1 MWIANF
7 SLDDVKKGN
16 HVIPNN
22 DAILIQICDPETHFP
37 KSPYENLFVK
47 VFQFSFLD
55 TNFSVEPR
63 AINDYQAEKIADA
76 LNFAKDNNLN
86 VIVHCHAGICRSGA
100 VAEVGTL
107 IGFDIL
113 KNHKQPRIP
122 NTLVFKKVRLALN
135 IKNSWEEYYVN

>member
-7 SLDDVKKGN
+7 SLNDVKNGN
-16 HVIPNN
+16 HIVPNN
-22 DAILIQICDPETHFP
+22 DSILIQICDNKKSFP
-37 KSPYENLFVK
+37 KSPYEKAFVK
-47 VFQFSFLD
+47 IFKFCFLD
-55 TNFSVEPR
+55 TNFSGNPKS
-63 AINDYQAEKIADA
+63 ISDSQAENIAKA
-76 LNFAKDNNLN
+76 LIFAKTNNLN

-135 IKNSWEEYYVN
+135 IKNSWE